1 MGLKGLRRGIALFV
15 GSSALILFSQTA
27 TAKGGGGFMLEP
39 YLNYAASGSYEYTAK
54 PLLSQPID
62 ASVTGPAF
70 GLKIGGNIGG
80 FLLGAE
86 YTIYRLTGEYDS
98 CGSNCDAKLNF
109 DGMGA
114 FIGYAFT
121 PALRFIATYYVQL
134 TNKEDNSEAKGTGMK
149 AGIHYMVMSFLNLGL
164 DYQTYNF
171 DELEPAGGITEF
183 DVTGN
188 AIMLTIGFPI
198 M

>member
-1 MGLKGLRRGIALFV
+1 MGVNRLGKGFAIFLGAVALV
-15 GSSALILFSQTA
+15 LFSQSA
-27 TAKGGGGFMLEP
+27 LAKGGGGFMLEP
-39 YLNYAASGSYEYTAK
+39 YVNYAASGSYEYTVK
-54 PLLSQPID
+54 PLLPNPID
-62 ASVTGPAF
+62 ASVTGPSF
-70 GLKIGGNIGG
+70 GLKIGGNISG

-86 YTIYRLTGEYDS
+86 YTVFRLTGEYDN
-98 CGSNCDAKLNF
+98 CTSNCDAKLNF

-121 PALRFIATYYVQL
+121 PQLRFVATYYVQL

-149 AGIHYMVMSFLNLGL
+149 AGIHYRLMSYLNLGL

-171 DELEPAGGITEF
+171 DELDPSVGITEF

-188 AIMLTIGFPI
+188 AIMLTLGFPI